1 MAGAVLVLPS
11 GADAQPA
18 QQERLLEIVV
28 SINPYQDLVERVAGG
43 RARVSTILPPGASP
57 HAFDPTPSRATTL
70 ARADLVVMNGGLDL
84 WLVRLIEAAAPDTPV
99 LVVMDSLEFSP
110 LEAQEHD
117 EHGDEPGGHADHAHD
132 HGATN
137 SHIWLDPV
145 LMIQA
150 VDALAG
156 ALSELDPEG
165 APSYQANAA
174 RLQEELRTLDQELQS
189 LLAPVAG
196 APFVPFHDAWVY
208 FAQRYDLQLVIMLE
222 PFPGREPSPRYVAEA
237 VRDVMASGAKAI
249 FAERQLG
256 TRSAEVVAQSADVA
270 VAVLDPLGG
279 APGPETYDELL
290 LVNARVILEALAD

>member
-1 MAGAVLVLPS
+1 
-11 GADAQPA
+11 
-18 QQERLLEIVV
+18 VV
-28 SINPYQDLVERVAGG
+28 SLGPYQDLVERVAGD

-57 HAFDPTPSRATTL
+57 HAFDPTPSRAAAL

-84 WLVRLIEAAAPDTPV
+84 WLVRLIEAAAPATPV
-99 LVVMDSLEFSP
+99 LVVMDNVEFAALEG
-110 LEAQEHD
+110 H
-117 EHGDEPGGHADHAHD
+117 EHGENDD
-132 HGATN
+132 HGHEHAEHGASGHQEGVN
-137 SHIWLDPV
+137 SHIWLDPT

-150 VDALAG
+150 VDAVAR

-165 APSYQANAA
+165 APEYEANAA
-174 RLQEELRTLDQELQS
+174 RTREELRVLDDELKA

-208 FAQRYDLQLVIMLE
+208 FVRRYDLQLVLMLE
-222 PFPGREPSPRYVAEA
+222 PYPGREPSPRYVAEA
-237 VRDVMASGAKAI
+237 VRDVMASGARVI

-279 APGPETYDELL
+279 EPGPTTYEDLL
-290 LVNARVILEALAD
+290 LWNARVILDALAD